1 MAFGL
6 AGVKLPLAS
15 MLLHF
20 DWEAP
25 NISNL
30 AEFDMTEQ
38 FGFTAR
44 RKANL
49 LLRPSLRVPLPTSPP
64 L

>member
-6 AGVKLPLAS
+6 ANVELPLAS
-15 MLLHF
+15 LLLHF
-20 DWEAP
+20 QWDVLSGSAE
-25 NISNL
+25 
-30 AEFDMTEQ
+30 EFDMTEA
-38 FGFTAR
+38 FGITAR

-49 LLRPSLRVPLPTSPP
+49 LLRPALRVPLPR